1 MPRPSL
7 SETTDAGSLPGG
19 LGEFFASGIEA
30 ADLPALFPLLR
41 AREALNAFVTLFR
54 GGEDEVLIRLMVLR
68 EIGTRAEAPYWTS
81 QELQAH
87 FAYLDPVKL
96 DTVLKR
102 LREND
107 LLIWDIE
114 QRLYQLSAPGRL
126 SLSALATLLNF
137 AGEND
142 AELGY
147 ITAQVAA
154 GQAVGKVSAETLQH
168 LLGRLNELQNEF
180 DQAILAGS
188 EFRLRRAQEKLSS
201 VWHWVEK
208 GTEIIRAITAEGDLD
223 GATYR
228 IAQSIGEAQSRMLR
242 MTGVFQRALSSLERQ
257 RVHMGQSGLSSS
269 DIAAWLRDQSQER
282 LLLVANGALSVY
294 PQPMFI
300 TPHEMLDTAEYE
312 LLERERQ
319 KVAHIVLPPPNDAP
333 ETGAIEAER
342 LIVLEQLLANL
353 NNIETAASLGDLVVG
368 GDYPQAAYRT
378 SLLAL
383 LNNVESGA
391 LLGPVAELATA
402 PFNLKLFPETSRI
415 GREGVEEIST
425 GILERTQ
432 AVY

>member
-7 SETTDAGSLPGG
+7 SETTDPSSLPGG
-19 LGEFFASGIEA
+19 LREFFASGIEA

-68 EIGTRAEAPYWTS
+68 EIGTRAEAPQWTS

-114 QRLYQLSAPGRL
+114 QRLYQ
-126 SLSALATLLNF
+126 
-137 AGEND
+137 
-142 AELGY
+142 LGY

-208 GTEIIRAITAEGDLD
+208 GTEVIRAITAEGDLD

-269 DIAAWLRDQSQER
+269 DIAAWLRDQSQEQ
-282 LLLVANGALSVY
+282 LLLVADGALSVY

-333 ETGAIEAER
+333 ETGAVETER

-353 NNIETAASLGDLVVG
+353 NNIETAASLGDVVVG

-391 LLGPVAELATA
+391 LLGPVADLATA